1 MLTVPVYFVTECLN
15 GKTTTEYQIVLK
27 VGVDQK
33 WTVKRKFKDICDL
46 RRVLM
51 QTYPHIK

>member
-27 VGVDQK
+27 VGGDQK